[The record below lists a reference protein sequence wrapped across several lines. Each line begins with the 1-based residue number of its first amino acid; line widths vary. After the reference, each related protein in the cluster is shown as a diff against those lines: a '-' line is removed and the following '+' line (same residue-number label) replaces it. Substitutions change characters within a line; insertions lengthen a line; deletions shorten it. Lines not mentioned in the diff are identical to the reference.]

1 MKVVFMKETQYC
13 ALMVCFGVLLLSC
26 FMIMRILTDTEFE
39 QALFEDIKKIVDQ
52 MWETL
57 NENLKKVSDVD

>member
-1 MKVVFMKETQYC
+1 
-13 ALMVCFGVLLLSC
+13 
-26 FMIMRILTDTEFE
+26 MIMRILTDAEFE

-57 NENLKKVSDVD
+57 NENLKKVSDVDW

>member
-1 MKVVFMKETQYC
+1 MKV
-13 ALMVCFGVLLLSC
+13 VCFGVLLLSC

-39 QALFEDIKKIVDQ
+39 QVLFEDIKKIVDQ